1 MSKNKYTPRMINIE
15 LDNGDNLYLY
25 SDEKSDVELSQV
37 SRSMQLKTKLNRQA
51 AITLAVAL
59 LDSLSPS
66 EIEIKSARPAPETCQ
81 VTVQ

>member
-1 MSKNKYTPRMINIE
+1 MSKKTYTPRLINLE

-25 SDEKSDVELSQV
+25 FDDKSNVEMSQV

-51 AITLAVAL
+51 AVTLAVAL

-66 EIEIKSARPAPETCQ
+66 EAEVKSARPAPETRE

>member
-1 MSKNKYTPRMINIE
+1 MSKKTYTPRLINLE

-25 SDEKSDVELSQV
+25 FDEKSDVEMSQV
-37 SRSMQLKTKLNRQA
+37 SKSMHIKTKLNRQA
-51 AITLAVAL
+51 AVTLAVAL

-66 EIEIKSARPAPETCQ
+66 EKEVKSARPAPETSQ